1 MSEGLHNTIN
11 TLLMIFGLGVSVT
24 LLYVLYTFYNIII
37 KAENINQKWHNKHS
51 VKDDSIHNLVIQKI
65 LCRLKKELNA
75 TKIIIGRFHNGGN
88 YVNGLP
94 MKKFSLT
101 HETAGGTELPMMDR
115 GVGVLNS
122 KYSEAFAQLAT
133 IGEYCISDIEDCTDD
148 NFKRDMRS
156 YGFKATYLFLIRQF
170 DDKEDGFISINF
182 KTTMVVDKEHRH
194 MVIEQIP
201 RIMGLLNM
209 EKQHL
214 KDEKGN

>member
-1 MSEGLHNTIN
+1 MGQGFWDTISSII
-11 TLLMIFGLGVSVT
+11 TMIGLGVSVV
-24 LLYVLYTFYNIII
+24 VLFIVYTFWKNII
-37 KAENINQKWHNKHS
+37 KPDKLGNKWHDRYS
-51 VKDDSIHNLVIQKI
+51 VKEDSLCHVVVQKI
-65 LCRLKKELNA
+65 LCKLKIDLFA

-101 HETAGGTELPMMDR
+101 HETAGGTDTPMMDK

-133 IGEYCISDIEDCTDD
+133 IEEYCMADLNDCTDA
-148 NFKRDMRS
+148 NFKRDMMG

-170 DDKEDGFISINF
+170 DGKEDGFIGINF
-182 KTTMVVDKEHRH
+182 KETKVVDKEHRH
-194 MVIEQIP
+194 MVIEQLP

-209 EKQHL
+209 DKEQL
-214 KDEKGN
+214 KNE